1 VELWNQKQSS
11 RSTIRVGDFQSTE
24 QYPAIMQSCLIDG
37 HMLIGLGDNIRMPVG
52 GWQKAGMSQVKM
64 GAKVAF

>member
-1 VELWNQKQSS
+1 
-11 RSTIRVGDFQSTE
+11 
-24 QYPAIMQSCLIDG
+24 MQSCLIDG